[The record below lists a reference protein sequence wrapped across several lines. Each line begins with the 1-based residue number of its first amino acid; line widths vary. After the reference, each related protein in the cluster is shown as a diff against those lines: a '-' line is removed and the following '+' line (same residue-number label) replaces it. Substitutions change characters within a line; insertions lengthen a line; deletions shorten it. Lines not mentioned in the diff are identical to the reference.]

1 MAEETRERIIPVNI
15 EAEMKTAYI
24 DYSMSVIVSRA
35 LPDVRDGLKPVQRR
49 ILYGMR
55 EMGLYHNRPYKKSAR
70 IVGDVMGK
78 YHPHGDSS
86 LYYALVRLAQ
96 PWAMRYPLVDGQGNF
111 GSMDDDPPAA
121 MRYTEA
127 RLTRISQYLLL
138 DIEKDTVDFQSNFD
152 DSLKEPTVLPTRIPN
167 LLVNGTS
174 GIAVGMATNM
184 PPHNLSDTIDAIIA
198 YIDNRDISI
207 DELINII
214 KAPDFPTGGIIYGYN
229 GVRQAYLTGKGRIVL
244 RAKHHI
250 EYTKSGKPQIVF
262 TEIPYQVNKAA
273 EIAKIGDLVNKKKI
287 DGIVHANDES
297 DRKGVRVVV
306 TLRKDANPN
315 VVLNKIFKYTQFET
329 TFNVNNI
336 ALVKGRPK
344 LLNLKDL
351 IHYFVEFR
359 HEVVVRRSQYDLK
372 KAEERA
378 HILEG
383 LLKALDFIDEVIA
396 LIRAS
401 ETPEIAKK
409 GLMERFDLS
418 EIQAQHILSM
428 RLQQLT
434 ALERQS
440 IQDEYDEK
448 IKLINYLREVLANE
462 SLRMQIIK
470 DELLEVKELFGDKR
484 LTDIEQNA
492 EEFNPEDF
500 YDDKDVVVTIS
511 NLGYIKRTDVTE
523 YRAQHR
529 GGKGSKAAVT
539 RDEDFIRYAF
549 VANMHSTMLF
559 FTKKGKVFWLK
570 VYEIPEGTRTSKG
583 RHIQNML
590 QIDSDDKVVAY
601 LNIRNLNDKEFVNSH
616 YVILATEHGIVKK
629 TLLAEYSRPRR
640 SGITAI
646 VIKENDN
653 LIGAELTSGQNH
665 IMLASRKGKAIR
677 FVETDVRA
685 VGRAASGVKG
695 MNLDQDDRVV
705 GMACVDENEP
715 VDILVVS
722 EKGYGKRSK
731 LEDYRITGRGGK
743 GVKTINITE
752 KTGFLVSM
760 EVVTDDDDLMIIT
773 RKGLSIRIHVNTLR
787 VLGRA
792 AQGVRLINL
801 ADDDS
806 IASVAKISGGAKEEE
821 DIEADINNIETDN
834 QESSEP
840 VDDSQI

>member
-434 ALERQS
+434 ALERQN

-787 VLGRA
+787 VLGRT

-821 DIEADINNIETDN
+821 DIEADVNNIETDN
-834 QESSEP
+834 QGSSDP

>member
-1 MAEETRERIIPVNI
+1 MAEELRERIIPVNI
-15 EAEMKTAYI
+15 ESEMKTAYI
-24 DYSMSVIVSRA
+24 DYSMSVIVARA

-55 EMGLYHNRPYKKSAR
+55 EMGLYHNKPYKKSAR
-70 IVGDVMGK
+70 IVGEVMGK

-86 LYYALVRLAQ
+86 VYFALVRLAQ
-96 PWAMRYPLVDGQGNF
+96 PWSMRYPLVDGQGNF

-138 DIEKDTVDFQSNFD
+138 DIEKDTVDFQPNFD
-152 DSLKEPTVLPTRIPN
+152 DSLKEPVVLPTRIPN
-167 LLVNGTS
+167 LLVNGSS

-184 PPHNLSDTIDAIIA
+184 PPHNLSDTIDAIVA
-198 YIDNRDISI
+198 YIDNHDISI
-207 DELINII
+207 EELIDII
-214 KAPDFPTGGIIYGYN
+214 KAPDFPTGGIIYGYK
-229 GVRQAYLTGKGRIVL
+229 GVRDAYLTGKGRIVL

-297 DRKGVRVVV
+297 DRNGIRVVI

-315 VVLNKIFKYTQFET
+315 VVLNKLFKYTQFET

-351 IHYFVEFR
+351 IRHFVDFR
-359 HEVVVRRSQYDLK
+359 HEIVIRRSRYELK

-401 ETPEIAKK
+401 ENPEVAKH

-434 ALERQS
+434 ALERQN

-448 IKLINYLREVLANE
+448 IKLINYLRQVLEDE
-462 SLRMQIIK
+462 SLRMKIIK
-470 DELLEVKELFGDKR
+470 DELLEVKELFGDER
-484 LTDIEQNA
+484 RTEIEHNA

-511 NLGYIKRTDVTE
+511 NLGYIKRTDVSE
-523 YRAQHR
+523 YRAQNR
-529 GGKGSKAAVT
+529 GGKGSKAAAT

-559 FTKKGKVFWLK
+559 FTNKGKVFWLK
-570 VYEIPEGTRTSKG
+570 VYEIPEGARTSKG
-583 RHIQNML
+583 RHIQNLL
-590 QIDSDDKVVAY
+590 QIDADDKVVAY
-601 LNIRNLNDKEFVNSH
+601 LNIRNLNDQEYINSH
-616 YVILATEHGIVKK
+616 YIVLATERGIVKK
-629 TLLAEYSRPRR
+629 TLLKEYSRPRR

-646 VIKENDN
+646 VIKENDR
-653 LIGAELTSGQNH
+653 LIGAELTNGENH
-665 IMLASRKGKAIR
+665 IMLASSNGKAIR
-677 FVETDVRA
+677 FPESDVRA

-695 MNLDQDDRVV
+695 MTIAENDKVV
-705 GMACVDENEP
+705 SMVCVRPDGDC
-715 VDILVVS
+715 DILVVS
-722 EKGYGKRSK
+722 ERGYGKRSK

-743 GVKTINITE
+743 GVKTINITQ
-752 KTGFLVSM
+752 KTGALVSM
-760 EVVTDDDDLMIIT
+760 ESVTDDDDLMIIT
-773 RKGLSIRIHVNTLR
+773 IKGQSIRIHVNTLR

-801 ADDDS
+801 SEGDR
-806 IASVAKISGGAKEEE
+806 IATVAKIKGGAKE
-821 DIEADINNIETDN
+821 DYNNEN
-834 QESSEP
+834 EP
-840 VDDSQI
+840 VDASQEDAGDQQEAEQQD

>member
-1 MAEETRERIIPVNI
+1 MTERKERIVPVNI
-15 EAEMKTAYI
+15 ETEMKTAYI

-55 EMGLYHNRPYKKSAR
+55 EMGLYHNKPYKKSAR
-70 IVGDVMGK
+70 IVGEVMGK

-86 LYYALVRLAQ
+86 VYFALVRMAQ
-96 PWAMRYPLVDGQGNF
+96 PWSMRYPLVDGQGNF

-127 RLTRISQYLLL
+127 RLTRIAQYLLH
-138 DIEKDTVDFQSNFD
+138 DIEKDTVDFQPNFD
-152 DSLKEPTVLPTRIPN
+152 DSLKEPTVLPTKIPN

-184 PPHNLSDTIDAIIA
+184 PPHNLSDTIDAIVA
-198 YIDNRDISI
+198 YIDNNDIPVEQLI
-207 DELINII
+207 DII

-229 GVRQAYLTGKGRIVL
+229 GVRQAYLTGKGRIVI

-297 DRKGVRVVV
+297 DRKGVRVVI

-351 IHYFVEFR
+351 IRYFVDFR
-359 HEVVVRRSQYDLK
+359 HDIVIRRSRFELK
-372 KAEERA
+372 KAKDRA

-401 ETPEIAKK
+401 ENPEVAKI

-434 ALERQS
+434 ALERQN
-440 IQDEYDEK
+440 IQNEYDEK
-448 IKLINYLREVLANE
+448 IKLINYLEKVLSDQ

-470 DELLEVKELFGDKR
+470 DELLEVKELFGDER
-484 LTDIEQNA
+484 RTQIEQNA

-500 YDDKDVVVTIS
+500 YDNKDVVVTIS
-511 NLGYIKRTDVTE
+511 NLGYIKRTDLSE
-523 YRAQHR
+523 YKAQNR
-529 GGKGSKAAVT
+529 GGKGSKAAAT

-559 FTKKGKVFWLK
+559 FTQKGKVFWLK

-583 RHIQNML
+583 RHIQNLL
-590 QIDSDDKVVAY
+590 QLEADDSVVAY
-601 LNIRNLNDKEFVNSH
+601 LNIKNLSDQQFINSH
-616 YVILATEHGIVKK
+616 YVVLATERGIVKK

-653 LIGAELTSGQNH
+653 LIGAQLTDGHSH
-665 IMLASRKGKAIR
+665 IVLASRKGKAIR
-677 FVETDVRA
+677 FPESEVRA

-695 MNLDQDDRVV
+695 MNLDPDDKVISLV
-705 GMACVDENEP
+705 CVTEEADC
-715 VDILVVS
+715 DLLVVS
-722 EKGYGKRSK
+722 ENGYGKRSK
-731 LEDYRITGRGGK
+731 IADYRITGRGGK

-752 KTGFLVSM
+752 KTGYLVSM
-760 EVVTDDDDLMIIT
+760 ECVTDDDDLMVIT
-773 RKGLSIRIHVNTLR
+773 QKGLSIRIHINTLR

-801 ADDDS
+801 NHDDK
-806 IASVAKISGGAKEEE
+806 IATATVIKGHVEQTE
-821 DIEADINNIETDN
+821 N
-834 QESSEP
+834 QEENNENPDNFDIS
-840 VDDSQI
+840 VN

>member
-1 MAEETRERIIPVNI
+1 MTENRERIVTVNI
-15 EAEMKTAYI
+15 ETEMKTAYI

-55 EMGLYHNRPYKKSAR
+55 EMGLYHNKPYKKSAR
-70 IVGDVMGK
+70 IVGEVMGK

-86 LYYALVRLAQ
+86 VYFALVRMAQ
-96 PWAMRYPLVDGQGNF
+96 PWSMRYPLIDGQGNF

-127 RLTRISQYLLL
+127 RLTRIAQYLLH
-138 DIEKDTVDFQSNFD
+138 DIEKNTVDFQPNFD
-152 DSLKEPTVLPTRIPN
+152 DSLKEPTVLPTKIPN

-198 YIDNRDISI
+198 YIDNNDIPVEQLI
-207 DELINII
+207 DII

-229 GVRQAYLTGKGRIVL
+229 GVRQAYLTGKGRIVI

-297 DRKGVRVVV
+297 DRKGIRVVI

-351 IHYFVEFR
+351 IRNFVDFR
-359 HEVVVRRSQYDLK
+359 HDIVIRRSQFELK
-372 KAEERA
+372 KAKDRA

-401 ETPEIAKK
+401 ENPEVAKI

-434 ALERQS
+434 ALERQN
-440 IQDEYDEK
+440 IQNEYDEK
-448 IKLINYLREVLANE
+448 IKLINYLEQVLNDQ

-470 DELLEVKELFGDKR
+470 DELLEVKELFGDER
-484 LTDIEQNA
+484 RTQIEQNA
-492 EEFNPEDF
+492 GEFNPEDF
-500 YDDKDVVVTIS
+500 YDNKDVVVTIS
-511 NLGYIKRTDVTE
+511 NLGYIKRTDLSE
-523 YRAQHR
+523 YKAQNR
-529 GGKGSKAAVT
+529 GGKGSKAAAT
-539 RDEDFIRYAF
+539 RDEDFIRNAF
-549 VANMHSTMLF
+549 VANMHSTILF

-583 RHIQNML
+583 RHIQNLL
-590 QIDSDDKVVAY
+590 QLEADDSVVAY
-601 LNIRNLNDKEFVNSH
+601 LNIKNLSDQQFINSH
-616 YVILATEHGIVKK
+616 YVVLATERGIVKK
-629 TLLAEYSRPRR
+629 TLLTEYSRPRR

-653 LIGAELTSGQNH
+653 LIGAQLTDGNSH
-665 IMLASRKGKAIR
+665 IVLASRKGKAIR
-677 FVETDVRA
+677 FPEGEVRA

-695 MNLDQDDRVV
+695 MNLDPDDKVIGLV
-705 GMACVDENEP
+705 CVND
-715 VDILVVS
+715 DADCDLLVVS
-722 EKGYGKRSK
+722 ENGYGKRSK
-731 LEDYRITGRGGK
+731 IADYRITGRGGK

-752 KTGFLVSM
+752 KTGYLVSM
-760 EVVTDDDDLMIIT
+760 ECVTDNDDLMIIT
-773 RKGLSIRIHVNTLR
+773 QKGLSIRIHINTLR

-801 ADDDS
+801 ADGDK
-806 IASVAKISGGAKEEE
+806 IATATVIKGGVEQ
-821 DIEADINNIETDN
+821 DIEQQEVSTGTDN
-834 QESSEP
+834 YEMS
-840 VDDSQI
+840 VN